1 MAFRNLQVV
10 YRDAG
15 LRSVM
20 NPFILNQLQE
30 TPASALLA
38 YNLAVKVPKLPLEL
52 YANGVARFQ
61 SGSATVTYLDAESG
75 IQQLA
80 IPQFMGEAGVAL
92 TLANGAVKINANA
105 LQSAFLRPNAYH
117 QAQSPR
123 WFEYLS
129 WSVDLKKLN
138 LYDLVRNTRLG

>member
-1 MAFRNLQVV
+1 
-10 YRDAG
+10 
-15 LRSVM
+15 
-20 NPFILNQLQE
+20 
-30 TPASALLA
+30 
-38 YNLAVKVPKLPLEL
+38 LAVKVPKLPLEL

-61 SGSATVTYLDAESG
+61 SGSATETYLDAESG